1 MQWKVRV
8 FTFSWLN
15 LVVFYF
21 FNLSNK
27 DSDGSFHIML
37 GFHQVGFELVQT
49 TEVTKTGRTCE
60 VDLLNSVVP
69 FLQHVPTREIYSRKR
84 LESSFCSAD

>member
-8 FTFSWLN
+8 FIFSWLN

-21 FNLSNK
+21 LNPSKLLGNK

-49 TEVTKTGRTCE
+49 TEVTKTGQDMR
-60 VDLLNSVVP
+60 S
-69 FLQHVPTREIYSRKR
+69 
-84 LESSFCSAD
+84 